1 MDLVVAEVE
10 MNTMQCSTTQT
21 TVEISDVLWR
31 PMESGMEWVTKD
43 NAHAEMYV
51 LTISLVELTNKS

>member
-10 MNTMQCSTTQT
+10 MNTMRCSTTQINF
-21 TVEISDVLWR
+21 EISDGLWR

-43 NAHAEMYV
+43 NAHAEIYV
-51 LTISLVELTNKS
+51 LTISLAELTYKS

>member
-10 MNTMQCSTTQT
+10 MNTMRCSKTQS
-21 TVEISDVLWR
+21 TVEISDRLWR

-43 NAHAEMYV
+43 AHAEIYV
-51 LTISLVELTNKS
+51 LTISLAELKNKS

>member
-21 TVEISDVLWR
+21 TVEISDGLWR
-31 PMESGMEWVTKD
+31 PMESRMEWVTKD
-43 NAHAEMYV
+43 AHAEIYV
-51 LTISLVELTNKS
+51 LTISLAELTYKS